1 MKKAF
6 FYLLLILLFFIFL
19 EIFSKVVV
27 YNYYGFLK
35 DPKKIIS
42 DDNINVYIG
51 DIEKKI
57 ACNYVDQLTPHSYLG
72 WVQWNNPNCK
82 EFQKINNKGFPGP
95 DFPIYKDKKYFNIL
109 ITGGSVAQQFGPKYN
124 LENDKIKN
132 CSSNWCRN
140 FLLEKIKNKYIS
152 NDNREIKIFNG
163 AQGGY
168 KHPHQTIISLLYSDL
183 FDLIISIEGFNEI
196 YPFLNNSMIY
206 EMPASNA
213 SAVFNN
219 FYQNNYVNNIIL
231 KNLLYYKN
239 LSNKYILL
247 NYSHLYALGY
257 KISKKLFYRI
267 TTNNLSK
274 IFWDRW
280 DATADLK
287 SLDSNFFLKQKYNK
301 YKNYLVSFFEINK
314 VNNVEAIIILQ
325 PVPQIGKNLTEE
337 EKNLS
342 KHRDYRDII
351 AEFKNIFNTLNK
363 DNGFKTYDFTNIF
376 INEEKQVYLDHIH
389 LNEYGNEL
397 ISNQIIDL
405 LEKNKIIKKI
415 N

>member
-1 MKKAF
+1 
-6 FYLLLILLFFIFL
+6 
-19 EIFSKVVV
+19 
-27 YNYYGFLK
+27 
-35 DPKKIIS
+35 
-42 DDNINVYIG
+42 
-51 DIEKKI
+51 
-57 ACNYVDQLTPHSYLG
+57 
-72 WVQWNNPNCK
+72 
-82 EFQKINNKGFPGP
+82 
-95 DFPIYKDKKYFNIL
+95 
-109 ITGGSVAQQFGPKYN
+109 
-124 LENDKIKN
+124 
-132 CSSNWCRN
+132 
-140 FLLEKIKNKYIS
+140 
-152 NDNREIKIFNG
+152 
-163 AQGGY
+163 
-168 KHPHQTIISLLYSDL
+168 
-183 FDLIISIEGFNEI
+183 
-196 YPFLNNSMIY
+196 
-206 EMPASNA
+206 
-213 SAVFNN
+213 
-219 FYQNNYVNNIIL
+219 
-231 KNLLYYKN
+231 
-239 LSNKYILL
+239 
-247 NYSHLYALGY
+247 LYALGY

-280 DATADLK
+280 DATADQK

-314 VNNVEAIIILQ
+314 VNDVEAIIILQ

-342 KHRDYRDII
+342 KHQDYRDII
-351 AEFKNIFNTLNK
+351 VEFKNIFNTLNK